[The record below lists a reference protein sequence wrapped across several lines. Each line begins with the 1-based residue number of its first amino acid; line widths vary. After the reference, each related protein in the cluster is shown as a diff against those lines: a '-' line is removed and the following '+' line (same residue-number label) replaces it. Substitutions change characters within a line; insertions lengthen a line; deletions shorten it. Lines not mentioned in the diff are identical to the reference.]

1 MAFNMVHEVNEKK
14 IEAFLVRNERELKQ
28 FWMKQAPWMKWNHFI
43 SFPVADQDVPRQLS
57 GLHDVDGSYQSRR
70 HEVLTFY
77 GVSDSCPGSAVV
89 PSVQTRC

>member
-1 MAFNMVHEVNEKK
+1 MVATSHAVA
-14 IEAFLVRNERELKQ
+14 IDSPLLTSRL
-28 FWMKQAPWMKWNHFI
+28 FI